1 MSQTSIAE
9 DVVNEL
15 VRESTVCFLQ
25 LNSVDL
31 AIQLTLED
39 YTIFRQIELTE
50 YIDDLFNLKSNY
62 GIPALSRFRELVNRE
77 MFWVVNEVCSEH
89 NLVKRSKIIKQFIKV
104 ARMYI
109 SLHCISCVPFVSI
122 LKYVW

>member
-1 MSQTSIAE
+1 MSQTSIP
-9 DVVNEL
+9 DDIVNEL

-39 YTIFRQIELTE
+39 YTIFCQIELTE

-62 GIPALSRFRELVNRE
+62 GTPALSCFSK
-77 MFWVVNEVCSEH
+77 VCV
-89 NLVKRSKIIKQFIKV
+89 LRIQFALASV
-104 ARMYI
+104 T
-109 SLHCISCVPFVSI
+109 SLPLWH
-122 LKYVW
+122 